1 MAESTLTEQKSA
13 PSGPIIVFIGRS
25 NTAPDEQVKRELL
38 ETLHRVEQIHME
50 EYGSLDSRS
59 VDFIPI
65 IQGSNQL
72 LRPSGEV
79 MTKLSAVFQ
88 EARANAGCGV
98 ILVILGWDGFTTH
111 DMSLLNLHL
120 KAEGVCVTLR
130 FCVEESDSNPRHFHD
145 VKLRD
150 ALELLTDDTEPTD
163 EDASLKAFFENY
175 KRIQADGVDLSSFNK
190 ELHDRSRRRNHFPR
204 PKDFEW
210 TCPAPGC
217 GNVFKTLVEL
227 TSHRERT
234 HQQWSPES
242 KREWDKCSFCQAEF
256 TEPSSRDRHVK
267 IDCPQ
272 NPDSEKNKSATKP
285 RKK

>member
-1 MAESTLTEQKSA
+1 MAESTLTEQKSV

-25 NTAPDEQVKRELL
+25 NTTPDEQVKRELL
-38 ETLHRVEQIHME
+38 ETLHRVEQIHLE
-50 EYGSLDSRS
+50 EYSSLDSRS

-72 LRPSGEV
+72 LRPSSEV

-88 EARANAGCGV
+88 KARANAGCSV
-98 ILVILGWDGFTTH
+98 ILVISGWDGLTTN
-111 DMSLLNLHL
+111 DGSLATLYL
-120 KAEGVCVTLR
+120 KSEGIDVTLR
-130 FCVEESDSNPRHFHD
+130 FYVEENDSKSWHFRD
-145 VKLRD
+145 VGFRD
-150 ALELLTDDTEPTD
+150 AYRALNEDIMLTDADP
-163 EDASLKAFFENY
+163 SLKAFVENY
-175 KRIQADGVDLSSFNK
+175 KRIQADRVDLSSFNK

-204 PKDFEW
+204 PKDLEW

-217 GNVFKTLVEL
+217 GNVFKTLVDL

-242 KREWDKCSFCQAEF
+242 KLEWVKCSFCQAEF
-256 TEPSSRDRHVK
+256 TELSSRDQHVK
-267 IDCPQ
+267 VDCPQ
-272 NPDSEKNKSATKP
+272 NPDSEKNKSETKP